1 VEDKAAA
8 FVASKVVKSF
18 DSQVDPG
25 VYRLQP
31 DKLEPLKGRDT
42 SAIAADD
49 GASLVL
55 IHGTFSQTTGTFG
68 KLWTEHPELVAA
80 LFKSYDN

>member
-1 VEDKAAA
+1 MATTSASLDHALPGATAATAPGPASALAGNRPLSIRPFFEDKAAA

-31 DKLEPLKGRDT
+31 P
-42 SAIAADD
+42 
-49 GASLVL
+49 
-55 IHGTFSQTTGTFG
+55 
-68 KLWTEHPELVAA
+68 
-80 LFKSYDN
+80 